1 MVHEVFRSWTHICR
15 GAVGSICNW
24 GTDRASWRRGHL
36 GWTPED
42 LQDLDRERWGAA
54 GGERGLFEAEGT
66 AQVRREIGKVGCV
79 WGPENSLC

>member
-1 MVHEVFRSWTHICR
+1 MDPR
-15 GAVGSICNW
+15 G
-24 GTDRASWRRGHL
+24 RAGFGQREMRG
-36 GWTPED
+36 
-42 LQDLDRERWGAA
+42 